1 MNVKLPL
8 PSFHKEPNTEYFLH
22 LTAYTR
28 TATPLIPARHTV
40 SAAQWLLPGARISE
54 ETPVQG
60 VLTCQDLDEKV
71 VFQMAGISLSFSK
84 TNGELVSYVTGDKEF
99 LIEGLRPNF
108 WRPMTDNDV
117 ANKTGERCAIWNEA
131 GERLILQDFEYT
143 LSSDRQKAMVSASY
157 AMPEQM
163 FICRVTYTVYA
174 DGVIKVNFVFE
185 PGEYPLPEMPR
196 LGMYM
201 ILKEEFENMTWFGR
215 GPHENYWDRKNSA
228 LVDLYSASVWEQYH
242 PYVRAQETANKTD
255 VRWAALQNDKGV
267 GLLIRTTDEPLSVSA
282 WNFPMKALKYIP
294 SGTKRVHG
302 GSIQK
307 QPMVWINIDSRQMGV
322 GDDTT

>member
-1 MNVKLPL
+1 
-8 PSFHKEPNTEYFLH
+8 
-22 LTAYTR
+22 
-28 TATPLIPARHTV
+28 
-40 SAAQWLLPGARISE
+40 
-54 ETPVQG
+54 
-60 VLTCQDLDEKV
+60 
-71 VFQMAGISLSFSK
+71 
-84 TNGELVSYVTGDKEF
+84 
-99 LIEGLRPNF
+99 
-108 WRPMTDNDV
+108 
-117 ANKTGERCAIWNEA
+117 
-131 GERLILQDFEYT
+131 
-143 LSSDRQKAMVSASY
+143 
-157 AMPEQM
+157 
-163 FICRVTYTVYA
+163 
-174 DGVIKVNFVFE
+174 
-185 PGEYPLPEMPR
+185 
-196 LGMYM
+196 
-201 ILKEEFENMTWFGR
+201 MTWFGR

-322 GDDTT
+322 GGDTTWGAHTHPEYTITPVKQNYGFLIVPIREQDELISKTKLLR